1 MVDNKEKPQQSQQ
14 LSRSLN
20 SRHITMIAIGG
31 AIGTGLFLGSGQAI
45 HDAGPSIII
54 AYLVMGIFTFLL
66 MKALGELMLSDTS
79 KHSFIDFV
87 EVYLG
92 PRAEF
97 MTGWMYWIC
106 WISLAMADL
115 TATGIYLKFWFPW
128 LPQWVGPLVIVILLM
143 LANLVNVGLFGEIES
158 WFSLIKVA
166 AIIALIVVGAIM
178 ICSHKAINGVPASF
192 GNLVHYGGLFPTGAS
207 GFMMGCQMVVFA
219 FAGIEMVGV
228 TAGETAN
235 PEVELPKAIDTLP
248 IRIIL
253 FYLGSMIV
261 IMSVYPWNQIKTTVS
276 PFVQVF
282 SAMGIKYAAGIINF
296 VVLTAAMSATNSALF
311 TTSRTLY
318 TLARSGNAPAYFTKL
333 NKEAVPQRALNCSSL
348 ILLIVVALN
357 YFLPSKIFQIISSVS
372 TINFLFVW
380 IIIMICHILYRRKS
394 QHPGLSP
401 MPGYPFTS
409 WLTLFF
415 FVGILIVL
423 LIEPATRLSLIL
435 FFVFFALLFW
445 QYKWLTKR
453 QGNN

>member
-1 MVDNKEKPQQSQQ
+1 MDDNEKAASSAPQ

-54 AYLVMGIFTFLL
+54 SYLVMGIFTYLL

-87 EVYLG
+87 NVYLG

-115 TATGIYLKFWFPW
+115 TATGIYLKFWFPN
-128 LPQWVGPLVIVILLM
+128 LPQWVGPLIIVGLLM

-158 WFSLIKVA
+158 WFSLVKVA
-166 AIIALIVVGAIM
+166 AIVALIIVGIIM
-178 ICSHKAINGVPASF
+178 ICSHKVVNGVTASL
-192 GNLVHYGGLFPTGAS
+192 GNLVNYGGLFPTGTHS
-207 GFMMGCQMVVFA
+207 FMMGCQMVVFA

-235 PEVELPKAIDTLP
+235 PETELPKAINTLP

-253 FYLGSMIV
+253 FYLGSMIA
-261 IMSVYPWNQIKTTVS
+261 IMSVYPWNQIKTTTS

-318 TLARSGNAPAYFTKL
+318 TLASSGNAPHYFAQLSK
-333 NKEAVPQRALNCSSL
+333 KSVPKRALNWSSL
-348 ILLIVVALN
+348 VLLIVVALN

-380 IIIMICHILYRRKS
+380 IIILVCHIRYRQKS
-394 QHPGLSP
+394 GRPGLSP
-401 MPGYPFTS
+401 MPGYPFTD
-409 WLTLFF
+409 WLTLLFF
-415 FVGILIVL
+415 IGILVVL
-423 LIEPATRLSLIL
+423 LLEPATRLSLIL
-435 FFVFFALLFW
+435 FLVFFIILFW
-445 QYKWLTKR
+445 QYRLLTNRR
-453 QGNN
+453 QN

>member
-1 MVDNKEKPQQSQQ
+1 MIDNKKVPEQSQQ

-45 HDAGPSIII
+45 HNAGPSIII
-54 AYLVMGIFTFLL
+54 SYLIMGIFTFLL
-66 MKALGELMLSDTS
+66 MKALGELLLSDTS

-87 EVYLG
+87 AEYLG

-115 TATGIYLKFWFPW
+115 TATGIYLKFWFPT
-128 LPQWVGPLVIVILLM
+128 LPQWVGPLIIVILLM
-143 LANLVNVGLFGEIES
+143 LANMVNVGLFGEIES
-158 WFSLIKVA
+158 WFSFIKVA
-166 AIIALIVVGAIM
+166 AIVALIVIGTIM
-178 ICSHKAINGVPASF
+178 VITHKVVNGVPASF
-192 GNLVHYGGLFPTGAS
+192 GNLVKYGGLFPTGGS
-207 GFMMGCQMVVFA
+207 SFLMGCQMVVFA

-235 PEVELPKAIDTLP
+235 PEEELPKAINTLP
-248 IRIIL
+248 VRIIL
-253 FYLGSMIV
+253 FYLGSMAV
-261 IMSVYPWNQIKTTVS
+261 VMAVYPWDQIKTTVS

-318 TLARSGNAPAYFTKL
+318 TLALSGNAPHYFAQL
-333 NKEAVPQRALNCSSL
+333 SSEAVPKRALNCSSL
-348 ILLIVVALN
+348 VLLLVVALN

-380 IIIMICHILYRRKS
+380 IIIMVCHIRYRQRS
-394 QHPGLSP
+394 QHPGISP

-409 WLTLFF
+409 WLTLLFF
-415 FVGILIVL
+415 ISILVVL

-435 FFVFFALLFW
+435 FLIFFALLFW
-445 QYKWLTKR
+445 QYKLLTRRK
-453 QGNN
+453 

>member
-1 MVDNKEKPQQSQQ
+1 MDDNEKAASSAPQ

-54 AYLVMGIFTFLL
+54 SYLVMGIFTYLL

-87 EVYLG
+87 NVYLG

-115 TATGIYLKFWFPW
+115 TATGIYLKFWFPN
-128 LPQWVGPLVIVILLM
+128 LPQWVGPLIIVGLLM

-158 WFSLIKVA
+158 WFSLVKVA
-166 AIIALIVVGAIM
+166 AIVALIIVGIIM
-178 ICSHKAINGVPASF
+178 ICSHKVVNGVTVSF
-192 GNLVHYGGLFPTGAS
+192 GNLVNYGGLFPTGTH

-235 PEVELPKAIDTLP
+235 PETELPKAINTLP

-253 FYLGSMIV
+253 FYLGSMIA
-261 IMSVYPWNQIKTTVS
+261 IMSVYPWNQIKTTTS

-318 TLARSGNAPAYFTKL
+318 TLASSGNAPHYFAQLSK
-333 NKEAVPQRALNCSSL
+333 KSVPKRALNWSSL
-348 ILLIVVALN
+348 VLLIVVALN

-380 IIIMICHILYRRKS
+380 IIILVCHIRYRQKS
-394 QHPGLSP
+394 GRPGLSP
-401 MPGYPFTS
+401 MPGYPFTD
-409 WLTLFF
+409 WLTLLFF
-415 FVGILIVL
+415 IGILVVL
-423 LIEPATRLSLIL
+423 LLEPATRLSLIL
-435 FFVFFALLFW
+435 FLVFFIILFW
-445 QYKWLTKR
+445 QYRLLTNRR
-453 QGNN
+453 QN

>member
-1 MVDNKEKPQQSQQ
+1 MNDNENAASSTPQ
-14 LSRSLN
+14 LSRSLT

-54 AYLVMGIFTFLL
+54 SYLVMGIFTYLL
-66 MKALGELMLSDTS
+66 MKALGELMLSDTN

-87 EVYLG
+87 NTYLG

-115 TATGIYLKFWFPW
+115 TATGIYLKFWFPH
-128 LPQWVGPLVIVILLM
+128 LPQWVGPLIIVGLLM

-158 WFSLIKVA
+158 WFSLVKVV
-166 AIIALIVVGAIM
+166 AIVALIIVGLIM
-178 ICSHKAINGVPASF
+178 ICSHKVVNGTTASF
-192 GNLVHYGGLFPTGAS
+192 RNLFNYGGLFPTGIR

-235 PEVELPKAIDTLP
+235 PETELPKAINTLP
-248 IRIIL
+248 IRILL
-253 FYLGSMIV
+253 FYLGSMVV
-261 IMSVYPWNQIKTTVS
+261 IMSVYPWNQIKTTTS

-318 TLARSGNAPAYFTKL
+318 TLASGGNAPHYFAQL
-333 NKEAVPQRALNCSSL
+333 SNEAVPKRALNWSSL
-348 ILLIVVALN
+348 VLLIVVALN
-357 YFLPSKIFQIISSVS
+357 YFLPSEIFQIISSVS

-380 IIIMICHILYRRKS
+380 IIILICHIRYRQKS
-394 QHPGLSP
+394 GKPGRSP
-401 MPGYPFTS
+401 MPGYPFTD
-409 WLTLFF
+409 WLTLLF

-423 LIEPATRLSLIL
+423 LIEPSTRLSLIL
-435 FFVFFALLFW
+435 FLIFFIVLFW
-445 QYKWLTKR
+445 QYKLLTNRRK
-453 QGNN
+453 N

>member
-1 MVDNKEKPQQSQQ
+1 MDDNEKAASSAPQ

-54 AYLVMGIFTFLL
+54 SYLVMGIFTYLL

-87 EVYLG
+87 NVYLG

-115 TATGIYLKFWFPW
+115 TATGIYLKFWFPN
-128 LPQWVGPLVIVILLM
+128 LPQWVGPLIIVGLLM

-158 WFSLIKVA
+158 WFSLVKVA
-166 AIIALIVVGAIM
+166 AIVALIIVGIIM
-178 ICSHKAINGVPASF
+178 ICSHKVVNGVTASF
-192 GNLVHYGGLFPTGAS
+192 GNLVNYGGLFPTGTH

-235 PEVELPKAIDTLP
+235 PETELPKAINTLP

-253 FYLGSMIV
+253 FYLGSMIA
-261 IMSVYPWNQIKTTVS
+261 IMSVYPWNQIKTTTS

-318 TLARSGNAPAYFTKL
+318 TLASSGNAPHYFAQLSK
-333 NKEAVPQRALNCSSL
+333 KSVPKRALNWSSL
-348 ILLIVVALN
+348 VLLIVVALN

-380 IIIMICHILYRRKS
+380 IIILVCHIRYRQKS
-394 QHPGLSP
+394 GRPGLSP
-401 MPGYPFTS
+401 MPGYPFTD
-409 WLTLFF
+409 WLTLLFF
-415 FVGILIVL
+415 IGILVVL
-423 LIEPATRLSLIL
+423 LLEPATRLSLIL
-435 FFVFFALLFW
+435 FLVFFIILFW
-445 QYKWLTKR
+445 QYRLLTNRR
-453 QGNN
+453 QN